1 MGMRELGVS
10 VLLGRRCIIAVAV
23 LPYVHVSST
32 DVEQQRSSL
41 LMLQVAESRA
51 SGELEEERKKVTAKM
66 EVGHCLGPVDC

>member
-1 MGMRELGVS
+1 MS

-23 LPYVHVSST
+23 LPCVHVSGT
-32 DVEQQRSSL
+32 EVDQQRLSL

-66 EVGHCLGPVDC
+66 EVSPWLGQVD